1 MLRYY
6 LSRLLCHNRCS
17 VKIYVHFFS
26 AIIPHFAA
34 QWEPTSF
41 PSFHRIF
48 EAMSVRSRNSTP
60 CYVSILERRN
70 VNLILHFRQWQSNP
84 QPVGFT
90 VTRLQQGHLR
100 HDWPQ
105 MHIFSNII
113 CGYIIIYRFLSQ
125 QQQSVFIIRNLQGK
139 SVFPLITFYL
149 EMRDCVVVNIYCMC
163 GDKKLII

>member
-1 MLRYY
+1 M
-6 LSRLLCHNRCS
+6 
-17 VKIYVHFFS
+17 
-26 AIIPHFAA
+26 AI
-34 QWEPTSF
+34 EPTTCRVYS
-41 PSFHRIF
+41 H
-48 EAMSVRSRNSTP
+48 TL
-60 CYVSILERRN
+60 VS
-70 VNLILHFRQWQSNP
+70 
-84 QPVGFT
+84 
-90 VTRLQQGHLR
+90 LR